1 VEDMGTAG
9 HPEEPLET
17 DKAPSPVTPA
27 PAPEPESDAATAVRL
42 VVGVSSLGLEAF
54 TSRLRSWRHSR
65 PSDEIVP
72 TLTSPSESGSVTDA
86 MVGVAARGARA
97 AISLG
102 ARGMALAE
110 RGLRTAEGA
119 TEAVGRAVPGFVAG
133 PVSRARDRAADRMR
147 KLGATGRE
155 ELERSRD
162 VARAAMDDGLDAV
175 VGRLADNRELRFV
188 IRAQSVSAAEEA
200 VDGLRGET
208 AKIDDRLE
216 GAARRLF
223 RKRARPP
230 TPTSS

>member
-1 VEDMGTAG
+1 VEDIDSAG
-9 HPEEPLET
+9 HPENSPET
-17 DKAPSPVTPA
+17 AEASSPGTPA

-42 VVGVSSLGLEAF
+42 VVGVTSLGLEAF
-54 TSRLRSWRHSR
+54 SSRLRAWQHSR
-65 PSDEIVP
+65 PSGEIVP
-72 TLTSPSESGSVTDA
+72 TPTSSAESGSVADA
-86 MVGVAARGARA
+86 MVGAAARGTRA
-97 AISLG
+97 AMSLG

-119 TEAVGRAVPGFVAG
+119 TEALGRAMPGFVVR
-133 PVSRARDRAADRMR
+133 PVSRARARAADRMR
-147 KLGATGRE
+147 RLGSTGRE
-155 ELERSRD
+155 ELERSRS

-208 AKIDDRLE
+208 ARIDDRLE

-223 RKRARPP
+223 RRRTRPP
-230 TPTSS
+230 TPTSP